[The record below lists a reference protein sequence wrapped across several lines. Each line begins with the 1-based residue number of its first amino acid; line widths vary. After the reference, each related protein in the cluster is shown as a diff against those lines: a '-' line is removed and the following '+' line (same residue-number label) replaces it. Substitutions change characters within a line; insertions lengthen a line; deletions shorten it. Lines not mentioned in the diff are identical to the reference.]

1 MTTPSPGSPDEEHY
15 RFARFMGVESAVL
28 IELFDKHHLRLF
40 RYCLRFVG
48 ERERAEDLMQDLW
61 ERVIRLC
68 IAGRVGSDDPTGLL
82 WTMARNICL
91 DELRRES
98 RQVPLDDLPET
109 SHPMTTIPEPSR
121 LEELLQIALPRLSE
135 GQRQVLLLH
144 TESGYRFEE
153 IAEMLGE
160 PVGAVK
166 TRAWRAR
173 TNLRR
178 IISTLI
184 GIDEGGA
191 ADVVG

>member
-1 MTTPSPGSPDEEHY
+1 MLKT
-15 RFARFMGVESAVL
+15 
-28 IELFDKHHLRLF
+28 
-40 RYCLRFVG
+40 
-48 ERERAEDLMQDLW
+48 
-61 ERVIRLC
+61 
-68 IAGRVGSDDPTGLL
+68 
-82 WTMARNICL
+82 
-91 DELRRES
+91 
-98 RQVPLDDLPET
+98 
-109 SHPMTTIPEPSR
+109 PMTTIPEPSR